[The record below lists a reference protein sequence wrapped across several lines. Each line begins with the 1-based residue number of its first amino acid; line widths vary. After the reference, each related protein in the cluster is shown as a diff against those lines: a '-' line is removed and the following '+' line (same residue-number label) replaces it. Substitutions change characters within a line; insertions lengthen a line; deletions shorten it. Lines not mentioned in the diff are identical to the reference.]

1 MEAKILIIDDEQAIR
16 NLLVR
21 YLGDSG
27 YDCHTAESVESAK
40 KALASNTFDLLL
52 CDLTMPGESGLE
64 LIRHAKEHYPQTGRI
79 MITGISVPETAS
91 EIMTVGVYGY
101 ILKPTSKDMVL
112 ITVENALRHLRLD
125 LHMNAYK
132 VELEKSISERAKI
145 NLVYQEQLRSM
156 TTEIAFVEERARR
169 KIANILHDQIGQ
181 NLAVAAIKLGEL
193 RQALGPENLRE
204 QVDVIRKMIS
214 HAIQHSRTLTFELS
228 PPILYELGLEA
239 ALSSIAERYQEE
251 HKIPIDFNY
260 DHLPKPLSG
269 DLNILLF
276 QGVRELL
283 VNAIKHARS
292 RKITISC
299 LRKGAGIQIIV
310 EDDGVGFAT
319 MDFKNMAGQNHSFG
333 LFSLSERLNY
343 FKGNLAIQSAP
354 GCGTRVTLIAPVLVR
369 PEEKGG
375 AA

>member
-1 MEAKILIIDDEQAIR
+1 MKANILIVDDELALR
-16 NLLVR
+16 KLLAR
-21 YLGDSG
+21 FLGDAG
-27 YDCHTAESVESAK
+27 YECHIEESVASAK
-40 KALASNTFDLLL
+40 EILALETFDLLIS
-52 CDLTMPGESGLE
+52 DLKMPGESGLE
-64 LIRHAKEHYPQTGRI
+64 LIRHAKKHYPNMGRV
-79 MITGISVPETAS
+79 MITGYGYPEIVG

-101 ILKPTSKDMVL
+101 IIKPTSRDMVL
-112 ITVENALRHLRLD
+112 ITVENALRLLRLD

-132 VELEKSISERAKI
+132 IELEKSISERTKI

-156 TTEIAFVEERARR
+156 TSEIAFVEERARR

-181 NLAVAAIKLGEL
+181 TLAMAAIKLGEL
-193 RQALGPENLRE
+193 RQTLETENPKE
-204 QVDVIRKMIS
+204 QVDVIREMIF
-214 HAIQHSRTLTFELS
+214 HTIQHSRTLTFELS

-251 HKIPIDFNY
+251 HKVPIDFND

-269 DLNILLF
+269 DLGILLF

-283 VNAIKHARS
+283 INAIKHARP

-319 MDFKNMAGQNHSFG
+319 TDFKTMAGKNHSFG

-343 FKGNLAIQSAP
+343 CKGNLAIQSAP
-354 GCGTRVTLIAPVLVR
+354 GRGTQVTLTAPLLTH